1 MSAFWIGLPI
11 GIVLGTFLA
20 FLILLFFMGASERM
34 TKEEWESHYRL
45 DDDQAIRRCRHDDGS
60 NPQHWPPAPNPMP
73 ASASTVPSERLDSP
87 TGRVPRAVPPQ
98 TLPY

>member
-20 FLILLFFMGASERM
+20 FFILLFFMGASERM

-45 DDDQAIRRCRHDDGS
+45 DDDHAIRADMTFLS
-60 NPQHWPPAPNPMP
+60 PAVSQH
-73 ASASTVPSERLDSP
+73 
-87 TGRVPRAVPPQ
+87 
-98 TLPY
+98 

>member
-20 FLILLFFMGASERM
+20 FFILLFFMGASERM

-45 DDDQAIRRCRHDDGS
+45 DDDHAIRRCRRDDGS
-60 NPQHWPPAPNPMP
+60 NPRHWPPAPNTMP
-73 ASASTVPSERLDSP
+73 ASASTVPSERLDNP
-87 TGRVPRAVPPQ
+87 TGRPPRAVPPQ
-98 TLPY
+98 TLPN